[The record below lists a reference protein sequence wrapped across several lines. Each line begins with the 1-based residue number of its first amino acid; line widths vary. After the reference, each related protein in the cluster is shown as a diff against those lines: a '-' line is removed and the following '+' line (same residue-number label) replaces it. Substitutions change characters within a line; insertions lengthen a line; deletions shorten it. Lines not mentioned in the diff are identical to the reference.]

1 MGKSKQQEASLA
13 MVFVSLGWQNRDG
26 ISLWSLL
33 WEDWMPRRLEKIGL
47 MVEASHKVHTTV
59 GMLSL
64 PDVGVRHA
72 GEAIMEMKTASW
84 RTSAANSRSN

>member
-33 WEDWMPRRLEKIGL
+33 WEDWMLRRLATTGL
-47 MVEASHKVHTTV
+47 MVEALQKVHTTV
-59 GMLSL
+59 GVLSL
-64 PDVGVRHA
+64 PGVGVCHA
-72 GEAIMEMKTASW
+72 GEAPMDPETVS
-84 RTSAANSRSN
+84 